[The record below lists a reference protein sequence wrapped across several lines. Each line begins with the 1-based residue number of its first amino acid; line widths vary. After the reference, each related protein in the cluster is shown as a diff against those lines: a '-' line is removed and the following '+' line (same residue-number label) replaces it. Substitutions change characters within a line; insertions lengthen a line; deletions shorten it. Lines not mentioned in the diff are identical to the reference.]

1 MMGTTSAGSISAWTV
16 DGSDPKNSL
25 PSSHPPLIWKG
36 MCVFQLAH
44 GRTTQATW
52 VKAAPSP
59 TIGVDTLPPPA
70 PQLSF
75 TDTGRSSADGITN
88 NGVVTVTGIEDNAAW
103 QYSVDGGK
111 KWLTGSNNQFTLA
124 EGDHVRGAIQVRQQ
138 DRAGNLSAIN
148 QSVKD
153 WLIDK
158 TQPSLLLNTVGG
170 DDVINLQERS
180 MTGF

>member
-1 MMGTTSAGSISAWTV
+1 
-16 DGSDPKNSL
+16 
-25 PSSHPPLIWKG
+25 
-36 MCVFQLAH
+36 MCVFSIGAWQDDAGNL
-44 GRTTQATW
+44 GQ
-52 VKAAPSP
+52 SGNLP

-75 TDTGRSSADGITN
+75 TDTGRFSADGITN

-138 DRAGNLSAIN
+138 DSAGNLSAVN

-158 TQPSLLLNTVGG
+158 TQSLAPSQQSRGRRCHQPT
-170 DDVINLQERS
+170 RAK
-180 MTGF
+180 